1 MLASGLRNNRYRVV
15 NTTHVNGTITIVSE
29 VFVKKS
35 ESMVSWKT
43 LTEFESEI
51 SVCVVGNY

>member
-1 MLASGLRNNRYRVV
+1 MVV

-51 SVCVVGNY
+51 SVYVVGNY